1 MKGWRTIT
9 ANIVAALPLV
19 AQYIVEMGSDAAFL
33 DALPG
38 GWGEWYALIVI
49 GANIYLRMITTTPM
63 GRRE

>member
-19 AQYIVEMGSDAAFL
+19 AQYVVEMGADQAFL
-33 DALPG
+33 DALPN

-49 GANIYLRMITTTPM
+49 GANIYLRTITTTPW